1 MKKTFL
7 ILSAAVVLI
16 IAIASCA
23 TKQNTSTEPTE
34 SEIYGTE
41 NTQLDG
47 EEWIKTQFFDKAK
60 KPIANRDFEI
70 LLVYDDETT
79 GVIYGKSDGNGWVYV
94 KNVPAKRYFVYF
106 YEKTKMTYD
115 CQIIS
120 ERIELPPDIID
131 ANAAEYGDRAFIV
144 LNRSDGAAWEI
155 EITETKLLPS
165 CLNIE
170 QTDIGFALDFRFA
183 LDGGEKGG
191 RLFFRESLGEPCLYK
206 MELAEEQ
213 RIIAPAIKISELTA
227 DKIGDLLGS
236 EY

>member
-1 MKKTFL
+1 MKKIIL
-7 ILSAAVVLI
+7 ILAAVVLI

-41 NTQLDG
+41 NAQLDG

-79 GVIYGKSDGNGWVYV
+79 GVIYGKSDENGWVYV
-94 KNVPAKRYFVYF
+94 KKVPAKRYFVYF
-106 YEKTKMTYD
+106 YEETKMTYD

-131 ANAAEYGDRAFIV
+131 ANAAEYGDRAFIAV
-144 LNRSDGAAWEI
+144 NRSDGAAWKI

-206 MELAEEQ
+206 MELAEER

-227 DKIGDLLGS
+227 DKISDLLGIS
-236 EY
+236 E